1 MKIHCGASTHQT
13 STKSKVRHFA
23 QTHCLNPL
31 LVNRERQALPQGDG
45 CYWSCAK
52 RHNLASCLGLKLTI
66 NAEKQQSD
74 LCDTWLIPGLG
85 SLKNSLFPNS
95 LAVSWLWRCY
105 SLMEIHT
112 GALKAA
118 GTTKKKLFVPLVI
131 PNLRLRWEMQKK
143 LLGDITLTYELPRV
157 WVPLMLSD
165 LSWNFPDMALTS
177 GSSSWALLCPVVWNG
192 HAHSHKI
199 LKVKR

>member
-1 MKIHCGASTHQT
+1 MIWLWKTKEQEHSNWDTGWTTIMKIHCGASTHQT

-105 SLMEIHT
+105 SLMETHT
-112 GALKAA
+112 GTLKAA

-131 PNLRLRWEMQKK
+131 PNLRLRWEMQNSFWVISH
-143 LLGDITLTYELPRV
+143 LL
-157 WVPLMLSD
+157 M
-165 LSWNFPDMALTS
+165 
-177 GSSSWALLCPVVWNG
+177 SSLESECL
-192 HAHSHKI
+192 
-199 LKVKR
+199 